1 MTARRDR
8 RWMVEHLR
16 DPYVRQARQEGYRT
30 RASYKL
36 VELDEREHLIRAG
49 QIVLDL
55 GAAPGGW
62 SQYARRAVGPA
73 GRVIAVD
80 RLPLAG
86 LEGVDIL
93 ECDLREARVVE
104 DGLRALGIA
113 RGEVGLVLSD
123 MAPNISGDAS
133 VDQAQILELG
143 MCALDLARNWLAP
156 GGAFL
161 FKFFQ
166 GSEFPAMRAALERD
180 FARVKHLK
188 PRASRARSAELYFLA
203 RKRRLV

>member
-1 MTARRDR
+1 MTIRRDR

-36 VELDEREHLIRAG
+36 VELDEREHLFKTG
-49 QIVLDL
+49 QVVLDL

-62 SQYARRAVGPA
+62 SQYARRAVGTA
-73 GRVIAVD
+73 GRVVAID

-93 ECDLREARVVE
+93 ECDLRETAVVE
-104 DGLRALGIA
+104 NRLQTLGIA
-113 RGEVGLVLSD
+113 PGGVGLVLSD
-123 MAPNISGDAS
+123 MAPNITGDPS
-133 VDQAQILELG
+133 VDQAKMLELG
-143 MCALDLARNWLAP
+143 MCALELARDWLAP

-166 GSEFPAMRAALERD
+166 GSEFPVMRAALARD
-180 FARVKHLK
+180 FARVKLLK

-203 RKRRLV
+203 RNRRMV